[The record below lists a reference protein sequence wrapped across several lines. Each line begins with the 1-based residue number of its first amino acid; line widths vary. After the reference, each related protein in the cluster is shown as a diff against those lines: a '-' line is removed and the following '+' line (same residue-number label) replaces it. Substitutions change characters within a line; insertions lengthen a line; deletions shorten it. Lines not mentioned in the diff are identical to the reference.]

1 MIVISKVSPFVL
13 SLLGVWLALVLQ
25 PTPSKAGSYLQD
37 AGKGLWIFSTRTME
51 SQFAHDGEGYIVDAP
66 RYRKIETSLLCEYG
80 LTGDVTLVLNP
91 AFSNVRLETPF
102 GERKA
107 DQISSFEAGARWL
120 LAGFENGDLTLQAL
134 VRVPGRSDPFFSLE
148 NRPRT
153 ELRLGFGQPVDV
165 YGRDGFLDISLAM
178 IKRQES
184 LPDELRLDAT
194 LGWWMGPNRMMLVQ
208 YFNTAWPGRYAPAFV
223 PRHHKIETSTVFRL
237 NREWSLQF
245 GTFLS
250 SGGVATRRERGTLM
264 AVWRRF

>member
-1 MIVISKVSPFVL
+1 MIVVSKVSLFVL
-13 SLLGVWLALVLQ
+13 SFLAVWLAVLLR
-25 PTPSKAGSYLQD
+25 PMPAKAGSYLQD
-37 AGKGLWIFSTRTME
+37 AGRGIWIFSTRTME
-51 SQFAHDGEGYIVDAP
+51 SQLAYDSEGYIVDAP
-66 RYRKIETSLLCEYG
+66 LYRKLETSLLFEYG
-80 LTGDVTLVLNP
+80 LTDDMTLVLNP
-91 AFSNVRLETPF
+91 TFSNVRLETPSA
-102 GERKA
+102 ERKA

-120 LAGFENGDLTLQAL
+120 LADFDKGDLTLQAL
-134 VRVPGRSDPFFSLE
+134 LRVPGSRDPFFSLE

-165 YGRDGFLDISLAM
+165 YGRDGFLDVSVAM

-208 YFNTAWPGRYAPAFV
+208 YFNTAWPGRHAPAFV